1 MDSGECEEVEELGRE
16 TRMWRDHPP
25 TFPLLGLLFAAFSQI
40 IKLWGEVVEYSGSTT
55 TRQQQRLPRFFR
67 YIVICFPFDTSPII
81 ILCVAELSRQFSLK
95 SQSFLNKL
103 LAEIC

>member
-25 TFPLLGLLFAAFSQI
+25 TFPLLGLLFAKFAQI
-40 IKLWGEVVEYSGSTT
+40 ITLWGEVVSYSTA
-55 TRQQQRLPRFFR
+55 TRQQRLPRFFR

-95 SQSFLNKL
+95 SQIFLNKIF
-103 LAEIC
+103 AEIR